1 MKKIYFFILIV
12 ISLSAWNCR
21 SGLVTMTNACYD
33 AIQNG
38 QSQNASGNFD
48 AALDQ
53 FNRVL
58 DQCKAYD
65 AKEKG
70 YAGKAEALNGLKRY
84 NEAIDAS
91 NSGLQIKSNSI
102 DNLFQRA
109 EAYLSLDRGADAK
122 ADLSRIIDLSQKNK
136 NVKERATVYAKI
148 AEIDMRKKMY
158 DDAADNLQNAI
169 SLDSTN
175 ASFYLLKGDL
185 FSAQNNFKE
194 AGIYYDRAITAGAD
208 RTASWQAKTEGQI
221 KYYQQKYQTTSA
233 AELASHMS
241 NAEKQ
246 DLCSTIRDAKI
257 NGVRN
262 MNIDLLQVTI
272 CK

>member
-12 ISLSAWNCR
+12 IGISASNCR
-21 SGLVTMTNACYD
+21 SGLVTMTNACYN
-33 AIQNG
+33 AVQNG
-38 QSQNASGNFD
+38 ESQNKSGNFE

-53 FNRVL
+53 FDKVL

-65 AKEKG
+65 AREKG

-84 NEAIDAS
+84 NEAIDAA

-109 EAYLSLDRGADAK
+109 EAYLSLDRDADAK
-122 ADLSRIIDLSQKNK
+122 ADLSSIVDLSQKNK

-148 AEIDMRKKMY
+148 AEIDLRKKMY
-158 DDAADNLQNAI
+158 ADAANNLQTAI

-194 AGIYYDRAITAGAD
+194 AGAYYDQAITAGAD
-208 RTASWQAKTEGQI
+208 RTTSWQAKTEGQI
-221 KYYQQKYQTTSA
+221 KYFQQKYQTSSA
-233 AELASHMS
+233 ADLAAKMT
-241 NAEKQ
+241 NTEKQ
-246 DLCSTIRDAKI
+246 DLCSTIRDAKT